1 MDDLPPPLEDATV
14 LVEKIKTNIEQ
25 KKKFSENAK
34 KINSDLLNLEI
45 TDKPKVPK
53 LISESITPKKE
64 TTVKSTKT
72 GQKKP
77 AEKVSFFIKTLK

>member
-1 MDDLPPPLEDATV
+1 MDDLPPPLEDASV

-34 KINSDLLNLEI
+34 KVNSDLLNLEI

-64 TTVKSTKT
+64 TA
-72 GQKKP
+72 KKGVCFGGFTP
-77 AEKVSFFIKTLK
+77 CPNFPNIK

>member
-53 LISESITPKKE
+53 LISESIKPKKE
-64 TTVKSTKT
+64 TAEKSTKT

-77 AEKVSFFIKTLK
+77 AEKVSFLLKL

>member
-34 KINSDLLNLEI
+34 KVNSDLLNLEI
-45 TDKPKVPK
+45 SDKPKVPT
-53 LISESITPKKE
+53 LISESIAPQKE
-64 TTVKSTKT
+64 TVEKSTRS

-77 AEKVSFFIKTLK
+77 AEKVSVFNYDH